1 MSRTPA
7 ERRMHRAP
15 IALALSLLGILAV
28 TVGITFCRYVQ
39 KQTRMRMYPRHYQA
53 IVEQNSA
60 SYGIPCE
67 LIYAVIRSESNFDPN
82 AESPAGAK
90 GLMQLM
96 PQTYEWI
103 AWRLREDATE
113 EAIWN
118 PGQNIRYGC
127 YLLSYYYRK
136 YGNWESTLAAYNAG
150 DGNVDRWLA
159 DPAYSED
166 GCLTDIPFAET
177 RDYVKKVEAAR
188 EVYREL
194 YHEQPFEQTVEIQ
207 SE

>member
-1 MSRTPA
+1 MSRA
-7 ERRMHRAP
+7 LARKRRHRALL
-15 IALALSLLGILAV
+15 ALALSLLGILAV
-28 TVGITFCRYVQ
+28 TTGIICCRYVQ

-60 SYGIPCE
+60 AYGIPCE

-82 AESPAGAK
+82 AQSPAGAR

-103 AWRLREDATE
+103 AWRLREDAAAD
-113 EAIWN
+113 AIWE

-127 YLLSYYYRK
+127 YLLSYYYQK
-136 YGNWESTLAAYNAG
+136 YSNWESALAAYNAG

-166 GCLTDIPFAET
+166 GRLTDIPFAET
-177 RDYVKKVEAAR
+177 RNYVKRVEAAR
-188 EVYREL
+188 EAYEEL
-194 YHEQPFEQTVEIQ
+194 YHEQPSEQTAKIQ